1 MKRTLITTLALT
13 LTTTII
19 TAAVITP
26 NSRQVKA
33 ESTVQFLCR
42 SSYDQDQKKGLP
54 TTLAWTSRGKIA
66 VIRWVKELGGKS
78 PQERCEA
85 VSPRFQEAYQK
96 GTLSLM
102 TNGRMNNEPVI
113 CTVKEYGGKCETLL
127 MTLRREDEYP
137 EKDNSLKILNS
148 LKETLNGRGVGP
160 IKHRSGVP
168 QVYYRVDMDD
178 FLQTAPVEK

>member
-19 TAAVITP
+19 TAAFINP
-26 NSRQVKA
+26 ISRQAKA

-42 SSYDQDQKKGLP
+42 SSFDEEQGTRLP

-66 VIRWVKELGGKS
+66 VIRWVKQLGGKS

-96 GTLSLM
+96 GSLSFI
-102 TNGRMNNEPVI
+102 TNGKMNKQPVI
-113 CTVKEYGGKCETLL
+113 CTAKEYGGKCETLL
-127 MTLRREDEYP
+127 MTLRPEDERS

-160 IKHRSGVP
+160 IKHSSGVP